1 MKTEKDT
8 TPTKTRSTKRKRESL
23 DEEIETQAEV
33 PQYVQCTRNFTRTS
47 GTIMN
52 DVAAHK
58 CASIFAKPITE
69 RDAPGYRDLIYRPQ
83 DIKSIKSAI
92 HQGSKAVAA
101 ALEASDEEST
111 AGNGLLLRRTA
122 DLIPPK
128 SIINSAQLE
137 MELIRMFANAI
148 MFNPTPEATFGPSF
162 PMRREVLNEKGNRG
176 SRESTDPMEV
186 DEPFQEGG
194 IITDTLDMFED
205 VETAVKRWRA
215 AERAVAG
222 DDAITMVSGGGSASG
237 GPSSASAV
245 VSKLRR
251 GSVADST
258 ANVGDSMDE
267 R

>member
-1 MKTEKDT
+1 MG
-8 TPTKTRSTKRKRESL
+8 
-23 DEEIETQAEV
+23 EEDVQTEV

-101 ALEASDEEST
+101 ALETSEEESS

-148 MFNPTPEATFGPSF
+148 MFNPTPETAFGPAF
-162 PMRREVLNEKGNRG
+162 PMRREILNEKGTRG
-176 SRESTDPMEV
+176 LRESTDAMESE
-186 DEPFQEGG
+186 EPFQEGG

-222 DDAITMVSGGGSASG
+222 DDAITMIGGTGAAGSSG
-237 GPSSASAV
+237 GPGSSSAAV

-251 GSVADST
+251 ASVADSN